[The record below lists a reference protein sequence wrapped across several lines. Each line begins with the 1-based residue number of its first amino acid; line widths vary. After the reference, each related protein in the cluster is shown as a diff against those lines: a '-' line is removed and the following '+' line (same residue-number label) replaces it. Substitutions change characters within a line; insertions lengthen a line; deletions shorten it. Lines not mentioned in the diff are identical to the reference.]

1 MVPEGA
7 LMVQAPVPLQV
18 PSAPHGG
25 DDGHVP
31 WRAGGVVSY
40 LTGPHVPSLVADC
53 LRAAVQAKQRV
64 SQAVSQQTPSTQW
77 FVVQA
82 RQLVW
87 RQSAA
92 AARLQAVD
100 WGFRCWHVALAA
112 Q

>member
-1 MVPEGA
+1 
-7 LMVQAPVPLQV
+7 MVQAPVPLQV
-18 PSAPHGG
+18 PSAPQGG
-25 DDGHVP
+25 DDGQVP

-53 LRAAVQAKQRV
+53 LSAAVQAKQRV

-82 RQLVW
+82 RQLDW
-87 RQSAA
+87 RQSAE
-92 AARLQAVD
+92 AARLQADPWV
-100 WGFRCWHVALAA
+100 FRCWQVALAA